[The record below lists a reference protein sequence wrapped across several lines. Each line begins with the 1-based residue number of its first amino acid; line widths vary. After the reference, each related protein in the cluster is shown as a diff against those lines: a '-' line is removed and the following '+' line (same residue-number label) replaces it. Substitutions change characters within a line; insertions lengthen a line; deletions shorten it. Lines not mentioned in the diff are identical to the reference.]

1 MKKQLFLKNFRNK
14 CRVFFGRGLV
24 IKIAF
29 GVILAFIVLA
39 ILAPLFCQDPL
50 KQDLTRRFMMPTSEN
65 ILGTDSFGRDIFSRL
80 VYGTRVSLLA
90 SLASGAFAAVIG
102 IGLGLIAGYF
112 EKVVGSVIM
121 RLVDAQL
128 SIPPLIFSMIICAI
142 LGSGIWQT
150 VIAIGVGLIPTYVRM
165 IHGMVLT
172 LKGNDYITATALIG
186 QKSPMILIKHLL
198 PNCFPSIIVL
208 FTMNLG
214 NAILSEAGL
223 SFVGLGI
230 VSPDISW
237 GSMVSEGYPYLAKI
251 PLLAIIPGICIT
263 LVVIALN
270 FLGDGLRDAL
280 DPRLRGKL

>member
-1 MKKQLFLKNFRNK
+1 M
-14 CRVFFGRGLV
+14 
-24 IKIAF
+24 
-29 GVILAFIVLA
+29 IV
-39 ILAPLFCQDPL
+39 
-50 KQDLTRRFMMPTSEN
+50 
-65 ILGTDSFGRDIFSRL
+65 
-80 VYGTRVSLLA
+80 
-90 SLASGAFAAVIG
+90 
-102 IGLGLIAGYF
+102 
-112 EKVVGSVIM
+112 
-121 RLVDAQL
+121 
-128 SIPPLIFSMIICAI
+128 CAI

-150 VIAIGVGLIPTYVRM
+150 VVAIGIGLIPTYVRM

-172 LKGNDYITATALIG
+172 LKGNDYITATALTG
-186 QKSPMILIKHLL
+186 QKSSAILFKHLM

-214 NAILSEAGL
+214 SAILSEAGL

-237 GSMVSEGYPYLAKI
+237 GSMVSEGYSHLVKI

>member
-1 MKKQLFLKNFRNK
+1 MKKLFFLKHFSNTW
-14 CRVFFGRGLV
+14 RVFFGRG
-24 IKIAF
+24 IITKIAF
-29 GVILAFIVLA
+29 CVILVFV
-39 ILAPLFCQDPL
+39 ILSIAAPLFCQDPL
-50 KQDLTRRFMMPTSEN
+50 AQDLTIRFSKPSSTH

-80 VYGTRVSLLA
+80 IYGTRVSLLA
-90 SLASGAFAAVIG
+90 SLASGLLAAVIG
-102 IGLGLIAGYF
+102 ISLGLIAGYF
-112 EKVVGSVIM
+112 EKVIGGVIM

-142 LGSGIWQT
+142 LGSGVWQT
-150 VIAIGVGLIPTYVRM
+150 VVAIGVGLIPTYVRM

-172 LKGNDYITATALIG
+172 LKGNDYVTATALTG
-186 QKSPMILIKHLL
+186 QKNSLILIKHLL

-263 LVVIALN
+263 IVVIALN
-270 FLGDGLRDAL
+270 FMGDGLRDAL
-280 DPRLRGKL
+280 DPKLRGKL